1 MPKRNLFYNSVY
13 IVLKEE
19 EVEDKD
25 DINSFDHLLE
35 VLDKDNN
42 RIVIQKS
49 IRKYNKPVTII
60 RGFQDIRQISNL
72 AKELKKRIGT
82 GGTTKGEVIILQG
95 DHRETVM
102 NFLLSK
108 GFKSDLIEVI

>member
-72 AKELKKRIGT
+72 AMELKKTIGT

-95 DHRETVM
+95 DH
-102 NFLLSK
+102 K
-108 GFKSDLIEVI
+108 